1 MKTLFFVLVLLMTA
15 QVRAQALTLE
25 IPSEISYESGRSLC
39 EKTYKSLIE
48 HEKGFYVRVP
58 ADYAR
63 PEKGTTDVYSFFH
76 RGFDP
81 KKETLLYFTGGP
93 GQPVHWGLFRQEQ
106 AFNVLIMEHR
116 GVGCSR
122 PPTRALYLDPAFYSS
137 ESVARDAEAVRR
149 HLKIEKLTVY
159 GISYGT
165 IPATMYAS
173 LFPEATRSLILEG
186 VVFEGGSA
194 LWEAPHRRKRLQKM
208 LNTLPASVQ
217 ERMADIH
224 SLHGVPDT
232 WFARLARTAL
242 MYNDGIAKLK
252 ERMLSLETEKGFKD
266 LLNEVKSMYAPITYT
281 PHVLFASNNIPYL
294 MVSCQELGLE
304 SSDVSIYDALIEGVL
319 TDKTDEETAAL
330 CRRLRAYGVR
340 LYRAD
345 KYPVKVP
352 VTYFQGSDDG
362 ATAAPESVR
371 HYKNV
376 PQGPKQ
382 IAILVRGGHNPNL
395 ELMSQ
400 ENPFQKV
407 LFTQAFRGQRLGAE
421 PFRQLK
427 EQNFTWAHA
436 LSGVWP

>member
-1 MKTLFFVLVLLMTA
+1 M
-15 QVRAQALTLE
+15 
-25 IPSEISYESGRSLC
+25 
-39 EKTYKSLIE
+39 
-48 HEKGFYVRVP
+48 
-58 ADYAR
+58 
-63 PEKGTTDVYSFFH
+63 
-76 RGFDP
+76 
-81 KKETLLYFTGGP
+81 LYFTGGP
-93 GQPVHWGLFRQEQ
+93 GQPIHWGLFRSEQ

-149 HLKIEKLTVY
+149 HLNLKKLTVY

-173 LFPEATRSLILEG
+173 LFPDSTRSLILEG

-194 LWEAPHRRKRLQKM
+194 LWEAPHRRKRLQRM
-208 LNTLPASVQ
+208 LNTLPANIQ
-217 ERMADIH
+217 QRMASIQ

-232 WFARLARTAL
+232 WFSRLARTAL
-242 MYNDGIAKLK
+242 MYNDGIAKLR
-252 ERMLSLETEKGFKD
+252 ERLLSLETERGFQD

-294 MVSCQELGLE
+294 MMSCQELGLE
-304 SSDVSIYDALIEGVL
+304 SSDVSVYDSLIGGVL
-319 TDKTDEETAAL
+319 TEKTDEETVSF

-340 LYRAD
+340 VYRAD

-371 HYKNV
+371 HYKSV
-376 PQGPKQ
+376 PLGFKQ
-382 IAILVRGGHNPNL
+382 MSILVRGGHNPNL
-395 ELMSQ
+395 ELILQ
-400 ENPFQKV
+400 ENKQQQQIFDHAVKGLPIPKSLYSEMKKASGHF
-407 LFTQAFRGQRLGAE
+407 
-421 PFRQLK
+421 
-427 EQNFTWAHA
+427 WAYT
-436 LSGVWP
+436 SN